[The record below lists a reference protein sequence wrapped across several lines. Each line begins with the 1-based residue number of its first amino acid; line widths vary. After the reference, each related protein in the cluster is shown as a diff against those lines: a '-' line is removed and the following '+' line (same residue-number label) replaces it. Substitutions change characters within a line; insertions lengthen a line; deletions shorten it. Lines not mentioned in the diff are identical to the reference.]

1 MGGGGDILSAIGGVE
16 APIQVKTAL
25 VSVYYKDGLE
35 DLARLFI
42 EKGVHVLST
51 GGTAKKMREL
61 GCSVQ
66 DVADYTGSPEIL
78 DGRVKTLHP
87 KIHGGILNVRGYHQ
101 HEEECA
107 RHGIRI
113 IDVVVANLYPF
124 ELALQQNLGHAS
136 AIENI
141 DIGGPC
147 MVRASAKSHQ
157 GCAILSDPSQYAAFI
172 QEVRGTGCT
181 SPLLR
186 RKLAAEAFARTADYD
201 AKIARYWSSTF
212 IWPTEA
218 SAETTKPMPPPTV
231 TAYPTNTPQLA
242 EVMSGKD
249 ISTAVRAELK
259 AEGEK
264 LVKEKGVQPGVAV
277 ILVGNRP
284 DSATYVRNKKKAVE
298 DVGFKGI
305 EKLFPA
311 EATEAEVIACVE
323 ELNRD
328 ATCHGILVQL
338 PLPAHMDE
346 QKVLKTIVFE
356 KDVDGFSAANL
367 GNLALKGGDPSA
379 MACTPL
385 GCMEILKRSGVEISG
400 THAVVIGR
408 SNIVGTPVALMLM
421 HANATVTICHSRT
434 KDIPAEVKRAD
445 IVIAALGKANFV
457 KGDWLKPGAVV
468 VDVGINQ
475 IDDPTTKTG
484 KRLVGDCE
492 YQSCSKVASKITPVP
507 GGVGPMTITMLLN
520 NTLRLAQ
527 RSC

>member
-1 MGGGGDILSAIGGVE
+1 
-16 APIQVKTAL
+16 
-25 VSVYYKDGLE
+25 
-35 DLARLFI
+35 
-42 EKGVHVLST
+42 
-51 GGTAKKMREL
+51 
-61 GCSVQ
+61 
-66 DVADYTGSPEIL
+66 
-78 DGRVKTLHP
+78 
-87 KIHGGILNVRGYHQ
+87 
-101 HEEECA
+101 
-107 RHGIRI
+107 
-113 IDVVVANLYPF
+113 
-124 ELALQQNLGHAS
+124 
-136 AIENI
+136 
-141 DIGGPC
+141 

-172 QEVRGTGCT
+172 QEVRGSGCT

-186 RKLAAEAFARTADYD
+186 RKLAAEAFGRTADYD
-201 AKIARYWSSTF
+201 AKIARYWQSTF
-212 IWPTEA
+212 TWGTDA
-218 SAETTKPMPPPTV
+218 SAGTPKAAAPPATAS
-231 TAYPTNTPQLA
+231 AYPAATTQPAQASTPSA

-249 ISTAVRAELK
+249 ISSACRAEIK
-259 AEGEK
+259 AAGEA
-264 LVKEKGVQPGVAV
+264 LVREKGVRPGVAV

-311 EATEAEVIACVE
+311 DATEAEVIACVE
-323 ELNRD
+323 ALNRD

-346 QKVLKTIVFE
+346 QKVLKTITFE

-400 THAVVIGR
+400 KHAVVIGR

-484 KRLVGDCE
+484 KRLVGDCD